1 MSAAEAADAIE
12 RGVLSVYS
20 DATTIKIPMAD
31 GGEGTVDALV
41 ASTNGRI
48 VEKEA
53 TNPLGVPI
61 KGKYGILGDE
71 KTAVI
76 EMASV
81 SGLPL
86 VPENKRNPLNT
97 TTYGTGELI
106 ADALNAGCRNLIIGI
121 GGSATNDCGTGM
133 AQALGIKFLRP
144 NGTEITQPM
153 CGGLLT
159 EIEKI
164 DTTQIHP
171 AVTESFITVACDVDN
186 PLLGQKGCAHVYAPQ
201 KGATPE
207 IVEKLENDMQKFAD
221 VLENETGRNV
231 RNYPGAGAAGGLG
244 AGLMAFLKAEL
255 KPGIELVLKA
265 SDFAHRIKGADL
277 ILTGEGKLDYQTAY
291 GKTISGICSV
301 AKKQGIPVIAFAG
314 TIEPAPNLYDMGLK
328 SYFSICDGPKSLE
341 QAMKDAPVL
350 LENITERVMR
360 ILSI

>member
-1 MSAAEAADAIE
+1 MKIVIAPDSFKGSMSATEAADAIE
-12 RGVLSVYS
+12 RGVLSVFS
-20 DATTIKIPMAD
+20 NATTIKIPMAD

-48 VEKEA
+48 IEKKA
-53 TNPLGVPI
+53 TDPLGFPVN
-61 KGKYGILGDE
+61 GKYGILGDE

-133 AQALGIKFLRP
+133 AQALGIKFLPP

-231 RNYPGAGAAGGLG
+231 RNYPGAGAAGAPAVGRGGPLWRADGRGDAGRSVQRAGRVRRPGKVRALLARVPRHVLPARARVSG
-244 AGLMAFLKAEL
+244 ALRPPVAALSPASYMTRRRHLMA
-255 KPGIELVLKA
+255 
-265 SDFAHRIKGADL
+265 
-277 ILTGEGKLDYQTAY
+277 
-291 GKTISGICSV
+291 
-301 AKKQGIPVIAFAG
+301 
-314 TIEPAPNLYDMGLK
+314 
-328 SYFSICDGPKSLE
+328 SL
-341 QAMKDAPVL
+341 
-350 LENITERVMR
+350 
-360 ILSI
+360 